1 MATRIGKE
9 LVDSD
14 VKHSKCDQV
23 KQKTSEWLSNFAP
36 LFDTIV
42 YHLILAISNVKI

>member
-1 MATRIGKE
+1 MAMMMMMMMVTRIGNE

-23 KQKTSEWLSNFAP
+23 KEKTSE
-36 LFDTIV
+36 
-42 YHLILAISNVKI
+42 

>member
-1 MATRIGKE
+1 MQECWKLSGELMMMMMMIMATRIGKE

-23 KQKTSEWLSNFAP
+23 KQKTSE
-36 LFDTIV
+36 
-42 YHLILAISNVKI
+42 